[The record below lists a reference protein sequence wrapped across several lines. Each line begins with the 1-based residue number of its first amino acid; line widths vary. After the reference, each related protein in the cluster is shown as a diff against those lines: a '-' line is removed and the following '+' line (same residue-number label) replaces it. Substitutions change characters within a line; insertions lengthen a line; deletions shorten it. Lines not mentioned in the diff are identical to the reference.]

1 MRAFRETLFVVL
13 RFVSLVLIAIALMLL
28 GADLVSTLEKGG
40 EITVRSLAD
49 VWALFDRAVLAAF
62 RAWMSHSLPS
72 VLVSFAEA
80 VLRLPGWAFFGVIG
94 VVIAFL
100 IGRHHPEVK

>member
-13 RFVSLVLIAIALMLL
+13 RLISLVLIAFALMLL

-49 VWALFDRAVLAAF
+49 VWALFDRAVLMAF
-62 RAWMSHSLPS
+62 RAWMSRSLPS

-80 VLRLPGWAFFGVIG
+80 VLRLPGWGFFGVIG
-94 VVIAFL
+94 VIIAFL
-100 IGRHHPEVK
+100 SGRHHPEAK